1 MVKREMWQ
9 KEIIMNW
16 LEKHRKKIEDMKI
29 PETILTVSMG
39 EIQIL
44 KSKFRGNKDV
54 KEIRLPQTV
63 LYIDKAAFRDCI
75 SLEKINLP
83 PNVCYI
89 HEETF
94 KGCIAIREILAQ
106 NPIPPKCVVDVNSH
120 LFDEVLDAVF
130 TPTTSSNL
138 RKRDGK
144 FFEGVD
150 KKKCIIHVPVG
161 SMELYKEAK
170 EWKEFENIVEI

>member
-1 MVKREMWQ
+1 
-9 KEIIMNW
+9 MNW
-16 LEKHRKKIEDMKI
+16 LEKHRKKMEDMKI
-29 PETILTVSMG
+29 PETIVTVPMG

-44 KSKFRGNKDV
+44 KYKFRGNKDV
-54 KEIRLPQTV
+54 KEIRLPQTI

-83 PNVCYI
+83 LNVCYI

-94 KGCIAIREILAQ
+94 KGCIALKEIVAQ
-106 NPIPPKCVVDVNSH
+106 NPVPLKCVVDVKSF

-130 TPTTSSNL
+130 TPTTSSNF
-138 RKRDGK
+138 GK
-144 FFEGVD
+144 KEGNFFEGVD
-150 KKKCIIHVPVG
+150 KKKCIIRVPKG
-161 SMELYKEAK
+161 SVELYKEAK

>member
-1 MVKREMWQ
+1 
-9 KEIIMNW
+9 MNW
-16 LEKHRKKIEDMKI
+16 LEKHRKKIEDMKMS
-29 PETILTVSMG
+29 ETIVKVPKAESK
-39 EIQIL
+39 IL
-44 KSKFRGNKDV
+44 KSKFCGNKDV

-94 KGCIAIREILAQ
+94 KGCIALKEIVAQ
-106 NPIPPKCVVDVNSH
+106 NPVPPKCVVGVNSS
-120 LFDEVLDAVF
+120 LFDDVLDAVCI
-130 TPTTSSNL
+130 PTISSNFG
-138 RKRDGK
+138 KKDGN

-150 KKKCIIHVPVG
+150 KKKCIIHVPEG
-161 SMELYKEAK
+161 SVELYKEAK
-170 EWKEFENIVEI
+170 EWKEFENIVES

>member
-1 MVKREMWQ
+1 
-9 KEIIMNW
+9 MNW
-16 LEKHRKKIEDMKI
+16 LEKHRKKIEDMKMS
-29 PETILTVSMG
+29 ETIVKVPKAESK
-39 EIQIL
+39 IL
-44 KSKFRGNKDV
+44 KSKFCGNKDV

-63 LYIDKAAFRDCI
+63 LYIDKAAFRDCT

-94 KGCIAIREILAQ
+94 KGCIALKEIVAQ
-106 NPIPPKCVVDVNSH
+106 NPVPPKCVVDVKSF

-130 TPTTSSNL
+130 TPTISSNF
-138 RKRDGK
+138 GK
-144 FFEGVD
+144 KEGNFFEGVD
-150 KKKCIIHVPVG
+150 KKECIIRVPKG
-161 SMELYKEAK
+161 SVELYKEAK

>member
-1 MVKREMWQ
+1 
-9 KEIIMNW
+9 MNW

-29 PETILTVSMG
+29 PETIVTVPMG

-44 KSKFRGNKDV
+44 KYKFSGNKDV

-63 LYIDKAAFRDCI
+63 LYIDKAAFRDCT

-94 KGCIAIREILAQ
+94 KGCIALKEIVAQ
-106 NPIPPKCVVDVNSH
+106 NPVPPKCVVGVNSS
-120 LFDEVLDAVF
+120 LFDGVLDAVCI
-130 TPTTSSNL
+130 PTISSNF
-138 RKRDGK
+138 GK
-144 FFEGVD
+144 KEGNFFEGVD
-150 KKKCIIHVPVG
+150 KKKCIIRVPKG
-161 SMELYKEAK
+161 SVELYKEAK

>member
-1 MVKREMWQ
+1 
-9 KEIIMNW
+9 MNW

-29 PETILTVSMG
+29 PETIVTVPMG

-44 KSKFRGNKDV
+44 KYKFSGNKDV
-54 KEIRLPQTV
+54 KEIRLPRTI

-83 PNVCYI
+83 LNVCYI

-94 KGCIAIREILAQ
+94 KGCIALKEIVAQ
-106 NPIPPKCVVDVNSH
+106 NPVPLKCVVDVKSF

-130 TPTTSSNL
+130 TPTISSNF
-138 RKRDGK
+138 GK
-144 FFEGVD
+144 KEGNFFEGVD
-150 KKKCIIHVPVG
+150 KKKCIIRVPKG
-161 SMELYKEAK
+161 SVELYKEAK